1 MHITDL
7 KNRGFFLNC
16 ITFRVRNL
24 LVKSNYVL
32 TKNRNLDL
40 GNIKKKYECN
50 VYSSFSSNTNAMFIV
65 F

>member
-7 KNRGFFLNC
+7 KNRVFKKC

-40 GNIKKKYECN
+40 GNIKKKIRMQC
-50 VYSSFSSNTNAMFIV
+50 I
-65 F
+65 